1 MSELIT
7 NAAVLREA
15 KKPLSF
21 EELTIDTPQAGEV
34 RIKLRSCGV
43 CHTDYSLAKGIL
55 DHQPI
60 PSVLGHE
67 GSGVI
72 IDVGPGVTNVKV
84 GDHVVMAPIAPCGQC
99 SRCLNLEGAYCER
112 EEVRGWGILPD
123 GRTPL
128 KDKEG
133 KGVAIGFNTGFY
145 SDYAVVP
152 STAVAKIPND
162 VPFEIASLLGCAVVS
177 GYGAVVNT
185 AKVDVG
191 SSILVVGLGGVGLS
205 AVMGAKIR
213 GAYPI
218 IGVDT
223 NSERRDLGKEIGCD
237 EVISAE
243 EFNNININDFN
254 GGFDTIIEASGAVPA
269 IEKCMS
275 YLRRHGICVYVG
287 AAESTYELKIP
298 HLELVATGKRLS
310 GCLTGEVRPAVDLAN
325 LAKLYSAGRLPLDI
339 FISNRRPLDELEL
352 AFDDLEK
359 GIGLR
364 TLIVWPNQ

>member
-1 MSELIT
+1 MNELIT

-21 EELTIDTPQAGEV
+21 EELIIDPPRAGEV
-34 RIKLRSCGV
+34 RIELKSCGV

-67 GSGVI
+67 GAGII
-72 IDVGPGVTNVKV
+72 IDVGAGVSNVKK

-243 EFNNININDFN
+243 EFNNINLNDFN
-254 GGFDTIIEASGAVPA
+254 GGFDTVIEASGAVPA

-275 YLRRHGICVYVG
+275 LLRRHGICVYVG

>member
-1 MSELIT
+1 MSEMIT

-21 EELTIDTPQAGEV
+21 EELTIDAPQAGEV
-34 RIKLRSCGV
+34 RIELKSCGV

-67 GSGVI
+67 GSGII
-72 IDVGPGVTNVKV
+72 IDVGPGVSNVKK

-99 SRCLNLEGAYCER
+99 SRCLNQEGAYCER

-128 KDKEG
+128 KDKNGE
-133 KGVAIGFNTGFY
+133 GVAIGFNTGFY

-152 STAVAKIPND
+152 STAVAKIPTD

-191 SSILVVGLGGVGLS
+191 SSILVV
-205 AVMGAKIR
+205 A
-213 GAYPI
+213 
-218 IGVDT
+218 
-223 NSERRDLGKEIGCD
+223 
-237 EVISAE
+237 
-243 EFNNININDFN
+243 
-254 GGFDTIIEASGAVPA
+254 
-269 IEKCMS
+269 
-275 YLRRHGICVYVG
+275 
-287 AAESTYELKIP
+287 
-298 HLELVATGKRLS
+298 
-310 GCLTGEVRPAVDLAN
+310 
-325 LAKLYSAGRLPLDI
+325 
-339 FISNRRPLDELEL
+339 
-352 AFDDLEK
+352 
-359 GIGLR
+359 
-364 TLIVWPNQ
+364 W

>member
-1 MSELIT
+1 MNELTT

-21 EELTIDTPQAGEV
+21 EELTIDAPKGGEV

-55 DHQPI
+55 DHQPV

-72 IDVGPGVTNVKV
+72 VDVGSGVSNVKL
-84 GDHVVMAPIAPCGQC
+84 GDRVVMAPIAPCGQC

-112 EEVRGWGILPD
+112 EEIRGMGVLPD

-128 KDKEG
+128 KDKNGE
-133 KGVAIGFNTGFY
+133 GVAIAFNTGFY
-145 SDYAVVP
+145 SEYAVVP
-152 STAVAKIPND
+152 CTAVAKIPND

-185 AKVDVG
+185 AKVEVA
-191 SSILVVGLGGVGLS
+191 SSTLVIGLGGVGLS
-205 AVMGAKIR
+205 AVMAAKLK
-213 GAYPI
+213 GAYPV

-223 NSERRDLGKEIGCD
+223 NKDRRELAKEIGCD
-237 EVISAE
+237 DVMTAE
-243 EFNNININDFN
+243 DFNNIDVKNFN
-254 GGFDTIIEASGAVPA
+254 GGFDSIIEASGAVPA

-275 YLRRHGICVYVG
+275 LLRRHGICVYIGV
-287 AAESTYELKIP
+287 AESSYELKVH
-298 HLELVATGKRLS
+298 HLDLVAAGKRLS
-310 GCLTGEVRPAVDLAN
+310 GCLTGEVRPVVDLVN

-339 FISNRRPLDELEL
+339 FISKKRSLDELEL

-364 TLIVWPNQ
+364 TLIVWPK

>member
-1 MSELIT
+1 MNDMIT

-21 EELTIDTPQAGEV
+21 EELKIDAPRAGEV
-34 RIKLRSCGV
+34 RIQLKSCGV

-67 GSGVI
+67 GSGII
-72 IDVGPGVTNVKV
+72 IDVGPGVSNVKQ

-99 SRCLNLEGAYCER
+99 GRCMNQEGAYCER
-112 EEVRGWGILPD
+112 EEIRGWGILPD

-128 KDKEG
+128 TDKDG
-133 KGVAIGFNTGFY
+133 NGVAIGFNSGFY

-185 AKVDVG
+185 AQVQV
-191 SSILVVGLGGVGLS
+191 SQSTLIVGLGGVGLS
-205 AVMGAKIR
+205 AVMAAKLR

-223 NSERRDLGKEIGCD
+223 NSDRRDLGKEVGCD
-237 EVISAE
+237 AVMTAE
-243 EFNNININDFN
+243 DFNNIDINDFN
-254 GGFDTIIEASGAVPA
+254 GGFDVVIEASGAIPA

-275 YLRRHGICVYVG
+275 LLRRHGICVYVG

-310 GCLTGEVRPAVDLAN
+310 GCLTGEVRPALDLSN

-339 FISNRRPLDELEL
+339 FISNKRPLDELEL

-364 TLIVWPNQ
+364 TLITWPK

>member
-1 MSELIT
+1 MSELLT

-21 EELTIDTPQAGEV
+21 EELTIDAPQAGEV

-243 EFNNININDFN
+243 EFNNINLNDFN

>member
-1 MSELIT
+1 MSELLT

-21 EELTIDTPQAGEV
+21 EELTIDAPQAGEV

>member
-1 MSELIT
+1 MNEMIT

-21 EELTIDTPQAGEV
+21 EELKIDAPRAGEV
-34 RIKLRSCGV
+34 RIQLKSCGV

-67 GSGVI
+67 GSGIVI
-72 IDVGPGVTNVKV
+72 DIGPGVSNVSK

-99 SRCLNLEGAYCER
+99 GRCMNQEGAYCER

-128 KDKEG
+128 TDKDG

-152 STAVAKIPND
+152 STAVAKIPKD

-177 GYGAVVNT
+177 GYGAIVNT
-185 AKVDVG
+185 AKVQV
-191 SSILVVGLGGVGLS
+191 SQSTLVLGLGGVGLS
-205 AVMGAKIR
+205 AVMAAKLR

-223 NSERRDLGKEIGCD
+223 NKERLELGKEVGCD
-237 EVISAE
+237 QVMTAE
-243 EFNNININDFN
+243 DFNNIKITDFN
-254 GGFDTIIEASGAVPA
+254 GGFDVIIEASGAIPV

-275 YLRRHGICVYVG
+275 LLRRHGICVYVG
-287 AAESTYELKIP
+287 AAESTYELKVP
-298 HLELVATGKRLS
+298 HLELVATGKRLC
-310 GCLTGEVRPAVDLAN
+310 GCLTGEVRPALDLAN

-339 FISNRRPLDELEL
+339 FISKKRPLDELEL

-364 TLIVWPNQ
+364 TLITWPK

>member
-1 MSELIT
+1 MSKLIT

-21 EELTIDTPQAGEV
+21 EELTIDSPNAGEV
-34 RIKLRSCGV
+34 RIELRSCGV

-67 GSGVI
+67 GAGII
-72 IDVGPGVTNVKV
+72 IDVGAGVSNVKK

-99 SRCLNLEGAYCER
+99 SRCLNSEGAYCKR
-112 EEVRGWGILPD
+112 EEERGWGILPD

-128 KDKEG
+128 KDKNGE
-133 KGVAIGFNTGFY
+133 GVAIGFNTGFY

-152 STAVAKIPND
+152 CTAVAKISTN
-162 VPFEIASLLGCAVVS
+162 VSFEIASLLGCAVVS

-185 AKVDVG
+185 AKIEVG

-205 AVMGAKIR
+205 AIMAAKLR

-223 NSERRDLGKEIGCD
+223 NKERRSLAKEIGCD
-237 EVISAE
+237 EVMSAD
-243 EFNNININDFN
+243 EFNNIDINNFN
-254 GGFDTIIEASGAVPA
+254 GGFDTVIEASGAIPA

-275 YLRRHGICVYVG
+275 LLRRHGICVYVG

-352 AFDDLEK
+352 AFNDLEN
-359 GIGLR
+359 GVGLR
-364 TLIVWPNQ
+364 TLIVWPNK

>member
-1 MSELIT
+1 MNELIT
-7 NAAVLREA
+7 NAAVLRDS

-21 EELTIDTPQAGEV
+21 EELTIEPPKAGEV
-34 RIKLRSCGV
+34 RIALRSCGV

-55 DHQPI
+55 DHQPV

-67 GSGVI
+67 GSGIITDIGAGVSNVI
-72 IDVGPGVTNVKV
+72 V

-99 SRCLNLEGAYCER
+99 NRCLNNEGAYCKR
-112 EEVRGWGILPD
+112 EEERGWGVLPD

-128 KDKEG
+128 KDKQGE
-133 KGVAIGFNTGFY
+133 KIAVALNSAFF

-152 STAVAKIPND
+152 STAVAKIPKD
-162 VPFEIASLLGCAVVS
+162 VSFEIASLLGCAVVS

-185 AKVDVG
+185 AEVQVG

-205 AVMGAKIR
+205 SVMAAKIR
-213 GAYPI
+213 GVYPI
-218 IGVDT
+218 IGVDPS
-223 NSERRDLGKEIGCD
+223 NERRDLGKQIGCD
-237 EVISAE
+237 EVLTVD
-243 EFNNININDFN
+243 EFNSIDLKNFN
-254 GGFDTIIEASGAVPA
+254 GGFDTIIEASGSKPA
-269 IEKCMS
+269 IEKCIS
-275 YLRRHGICVYVG
+275 LLRRHGICVYVG

-339 FISNRRPLDELEL
+339 FISNRRPLSELEL

-359 GIGLR
+359 NIGLR
-364 TLIVWPNQ
+364 TLITWPEK

>member
-1 MSELIT
+1 MNEMIT

-21 EELTIDTPQAGEV
+21 EALKIDAPRAGEV
-34 RIKLRSCGV
+34 RIQLKSCGV

-67 GSGVI
+67 GSGII
-72 IDVGPGVTNVKV
+72 IDVGPGVSNVKQ

-99 SRCLNLEGAYCER
+99 GRCMNQEGAYCER
-112 EEVRGWGILPD
+112 EEIRGWGILPD

-128 KDKEG
+128 TDKDG
-133 KGVAIGFNTGFY
+133 NGVAIGFNSGFY

-185 AKVDVG
+185 AQVQV
-191 SSILVVGLGGVGLS
+191 SQSTLIVGLGGVGLS
-205 AVMGAKIR
+205 AVMAAKLR

-223 NSERRDLGKEIGCD
+223 NSDRRDLGKEVGCD
-237 EVISAE
+237 AVMTAE
-243 EFNNININDFN
+243 DFNNI
-254 GGFDTIIEASGAVPA
+254 
-269 IEKCMS
+269 
-275 YLRRHGICVYVG
+275 
-287 AAESTYELKIP
+287 
-298 HLELVATGKRLS
+298 
-310 GCLTGEVRPAVDLAN
+310 
-325 LAKLYSAGRLPLDI
+325 DI
-339 FISNRRPLDELEL
+339 
-352 AFDDLEK
+352 
-359 GIGLR
+359 
-364 TLIVWPNQ
+364 